1 MNQHPLVSCIIIFL
15 NGEKFIEEAIK
26 SIFSQTYPNW
36 ELLLVDDGST
46 DNSTVIALEY
56 AQKYPEKVRY
66 LDHANHQNRGM
77 SASRNWG
84 IDHAQGEY
92 ITFLDADDVWLSHK
106 LEQQLAILESQ
117 PEAAMVY
124 GWVKIWHSW
133 TGNSEDSQ
141 RDYFCELGVSPN
153 TLIQPPQ
160 LLINVLKGHYQEPVP
175 SNVIIRQDVFEKVG
189 RFEENF
195 RGWGE
200 DKVFFAKV
208 QLKLPIFVS
217 DECWIKYRQH
227 PDSHCHLVQKDKKLI
242 PPKFKKFLTWL
253 EQYLVN
259 QDMKNTELWQVL
271 RKMKLLYHHP
281 FVFFFWRGYV
291 ELLIPIGRRTLP
303 VKFRHWLWIN
313 VVSKLYHLKI
323 ERPIQ

>member
-1 MNQHPLVSCIIIFL
+1 MNQHSLVSCIMIFL

-46 DNSTVIALEY
+46 DNSTIIALEY

-66 LDHANHQNRGM
+66 LEHENHQNRGM
-77 SASRNWG
+77 SASRNYG
-84 IDHAQGEY
+84 IDYVKGEY
-92 ITFLDADDVWLSHK
+92 IAFLDADDVWLSHK
-106 LEQQLAILESQ
+106 LEQQVAILESQ

-141 RDYFCELGVSPN
+141 RDYFCELGVSSN

-160 LLINVLKGHYQEPVP
+160 LLINVLNGHYQDPVP
-175 SNVIIRQDVFEKVG
+175 SNVIIRQNVFEKVG

-195 RGWGE
+195 RAWGE

-208 QLKLPIFVS
+208 QLNLPVFVS
-217 DECWIKYRQH
+217 DQHWTKYRQH
-227 PDSHCHLVQKDKKLI
+227 PDSCCYLVSRNKHPI
-242 PPKFKKFLTWL
+242 PGGFKFFLDWL
-253 EQYLVN
+253 EQYLVD
-259 QDMKNTELWQVL
+259 QDMNNTKIWRVL
-271 RKMKLLYHHP
+271 QIRKSN
-281 FVFFFWRGYV
+281 FFHSYPIAYGFWV
-291 ELLIPIGRRTLP
+291 KFLNFLMLMGRQILP
-303 VKFRHWLWIN
+303 ANFRHWLWLNIGM
-313 VVSKLYHLKI
+313 KLY
-323 ERPIQ
+323 R

>member
-15 NGEKFIEEAIK
+15 NGEKFIEEAIE

-56 AQKYPEKVRY
+56 AQKYPEKVHY
-66 LDHANHQNRGM
+66 LEHENHQNRGM
-77 SASRNWG
+77 SASRNRG

-106 LEQQLAILESQ
+106 LEQQVAILESQ

-124 GWVKIWHSW
+124 GWVKNWHSW

-141 RDYFCELGVSPN
+141 RDYFYELGVSPN

-160 LLINVLKGHYQEPVP
+160 LLINILNGHYQEPVP

-189 RFEENF
+189 RFEESF
-195 RGWGE
+195 RAWAE

-208 QLKLPIFVS
+208 QLSLPIFVS
-217 DECWIKYRQH
+217 DQHWIKYRQH
-227 PDSHCHLVQKDKKLI
+227 PDSCCYLVSKNKHPI
-242 PPKFKKFLTWL
+242 PGGFKFFIAWL
-253 EQYLVN
+253 EQYLVD
-259 QDMKNTELWQVL
+259 QDMKNTEIWQVL
-271 RKMKLLYHHP
+271 QRTKSRSRHS
-281 FVFFFWRGYV
+281 FWLKFLNFLMLTGQQ
-291 ELLIPIGRRTLP
+291 ILP
-303 VKFRHWLWIN
+303 MNFRHWLWLNIGM
-313 VVSKLYHLKI
+313 KLY
-323 ERPIQ
+323 R